1 MTDPVYIQ
9 VSELDG
15 HLKAAEPSPQTT
27 LQSSAPQTDLTDSYA
42 IPDKL
47 QQHVVVV
54 PSKLRLV
61 CLAAF
66 ILAKCKVTTKMLPP
80 EC

>member
-9 VSELDG
+9 VSEANGSSKSVESSSKTGLQS
-15 HLKAAEPSPQTT
+15 PSPQPD
-27 LQSSAPQTDLTDSYA
+27 LQPLTDSYA

-66 ILAKCKVTTKMLPP
+66 ILAKCKVTPR
-80 EC
+80 